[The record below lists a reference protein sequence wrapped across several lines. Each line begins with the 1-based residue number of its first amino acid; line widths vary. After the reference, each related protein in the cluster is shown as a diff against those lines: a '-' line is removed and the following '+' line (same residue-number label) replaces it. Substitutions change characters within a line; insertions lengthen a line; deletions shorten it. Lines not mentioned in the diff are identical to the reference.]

1 MLNTLATPLFT
12 LVIALFVFFIAFLCG
27 LLVAAAIFTAQR
39 RPTPASP
46 DRDISE
52 IRAAFCN
59 AAATIVRATR

>member
-1 MLNTLATPLFT
+1 MLNTFTTPPFT
-12 LVIALFVFFIAFLCG
+12 LVIALFVFFIAFVFG
-27 LLVAAAIFTAQR
+27 LTAIFTTQL
-39 RPTPASP
+39 RPTPVSP